1 MQDSIVGT
9 EKAGEQDVKEMK
21 NEIAQL
27 TKAVDKLEFENQE
40 LEEQVE
46 DLKKE
51 AKVQKEKVEAAELRR
66 QS

>member
-9 EKAGEQDVKEMK
+9 EKAGEKDVKELK

-40 LEEQVE
+40 LEEQV
-46 DLKKE
+46 
-51 AKVQKEKVEAAELRR
+51 
-66 QS
+66 